1 MEQPARSNEAPAAAP
16 VAAVDEARRLFR
28 ASEAAESA
36 SDRGR
41 YIAGLSAFL
50 EYVEAHRPDL
60 SDAASEV
67 ARDIDAATMAFYRL
81 DQADLAARS
90 ADVGLLYA
98 PRSAP
103 LLHHKAL
110 ILLTTNRD
118 VESAVPLLEQA
129 SEADPQD
136 KAIWAALGE
145 AFRRTGQI
153 KEAAGAFLRAQQLD
167 LTSTQYLDKALEID
181 PSSPGALRMRLE
193 LAKAHGGDRPALQA
207 CEKLLEHY
215 PDDPA
220 LLLARVELL
229 SALGEIEPAVA
240 AAAAARAALPDD
252 PHLALL
258 VGHLERT
265 LGHADRALEEY
276 RVAARESARLPVS
289 ELVQLAEQVES
300 TKSADDLAV
309 EVRQSLRAREPR
321 NLANLHALRALAGRT
336 HRPDLGIAACLGIL
350 EVSPGNLEAMRALAE
365 FQIAKGSPD
374 DGFATY
380 RTLVQSHPHET
391 AEIRKAIDAAAAA
404 GRFALVAEFA
414 RAAVESDPSDV
425 GARESLGQAL
435 SHSGELEASLEVYNS
450 LTEAQPDNLA
460 FALERKRL
468 LAELGRTASLP
479 AIHDQLFRLDPS
491 RSDVA
496 FERGELYLAMARERP
511 SGSPERAEAAG
522 TALVSFE
529 RASSDPALSDRS
541 LIGLA
546 RASHLRGDTAR
557 SVRSYREYLGRPVH
571 EGEGLVWE
579 EFGHLLSASGQW
591 TEAEKAYDRALALGC
606 EDSELLWG
614 QVDVLAALNRES
626 KGLRLLDALL
636 KREPTNPV
644 YLRKKGLLMLKAG
657 HRAEGVRLLK
667 SSTEQAHADPQ
678 GEFDVAAALCTD
690 GAYTDAIEYYHRGLA
705 LAPKSRPGR
714 LALSETLN
722 LAGRYNEAIPVV
734 DALLVEDSND
744 LAAWK
749 VRADACRALGR
760 RADLEYSL
768 RAILL
773 IDPSH
778 TPALLEKYRL
788 HLSQGEKT
796 EAHDCLAQFLGASGN
811 GGADPALLLE
821 AGDLAQELGR
831 TEEASRAFE
840 RAGEL
845 DPKLRSTAAVRRARL
860 ELGAGRP
867 DRALEVLDDGLKAGP
882 PPPSEAEAVA
892 LLRAEIL
899 MGLERAPEA
908 EAIYRAAVRARP
920 DSSQA
925 TLGLA
930 RALLDQGKHADAKSA
945 LDEAIPHLP
954 PAETLY
960 LLLAEAQSGLGA
972 IPEAVAAARRGV
984 EALPTSTLL
993 WKRLGEL
1000 EMAREAWSDAS
1011 VAFARAIALDAT
1023 NSELLLKAGFIADKL
1038 GHSMDSLAFYDRATQ
1053 VAPADKYAWSSRGLA
1068 LLAAGRAEDASAS
1081 FERALALD
1089 PEFDAAQQ
1097 GKKASSEK
1105 ARELEIDRLGRE
1117 ALRLE
1122 AKLHRSVTKSD
1133 LFVTLHVPYDLLDP
1147 ILAALSRDTRID
1159 LPKLSEEEMRQLE
1172 RDSCQLVT
1180 AALDRRADGV
1190 ERRGFTL
1197 ADVAVLSPPT
1207 RSLVETQR
1215 LFGYLRAVLEAD
1227 LRPENIQLTPDVE
1240 ELARR
1245 ALLLPPAQRTLFEIA
1260 RTMHV
1265 GVFKAR
1271 LIKTVEAAGAT
1282 VHAPLPTLDLG
1293 AYTPEFRAPP
1303 TPAAWPGRADV
1314 RPPPTG
1320 PGGGR
1325 GAVEVLEPARATP
1338 EAPAGPAH
1346 AHPRCIGCGGLATV
1360 IHSCGAPVC
1369 AHCIVEFR
1377 TCPKCHLAIDL
1388 PPPPPPPSPPGEE
1401 PEGAYADG
1409 GRGMSHGGRPAPSRP
1424 KPPKVRDLAE
1434 ERAAA
1439 LAARERSA
1447 PPAAAAA
1454 PAEAPPRPVR
1464 PKEKPDDEP
1473 RL

>member
-193 LAKAHGGDRPALQA
+193 LAKAHGGDRQALQA

-468 LAELGRTASLP
+468 LAELGGRRASRPSTTSSSGSTRRARTWRSSAASSTSPWRGSARAARPSARRRPAPRSSPSSGRRATRPYRTAAS
-479 AIHDQLFRLDPS
+479 
-491 RSDVA
+491 
-496 FERGELYLAMARERP
+496 
-511 SGSPERAEAAG
+511 SGSP
-522 TALVSFE
+522 
-529 RASSDPALSDRS
+529 
-541 LIGLA
+541 A
-546 RASHLRGDTAR
+546 RATSAATRPAR
-557 SVRSYREYLGRPVH
+557 SGRTGEYLGRPVH

-760 RADLEYSL
+760 RADLEVL
-768 RAILL
+768 AARDPPHRPEPHPGAPGEVPAAPLAGREDRGPRLPRPVPRRERERGGRPGAPPRGRRPRPGTRPDRGGEPGVRA
-773 IDPSH
+773 
-778 TPALLEKYRL
+778 R
-788 HLSQGEKT
+788 
-796 EAHDCLAQFLGASGN
+796 
-811 GGADPALLLE
+811 
-821 AGDLAQELGR
+821 
-831 TEEASRAFE
+831 
-840 RAGEL
+840 
-845 DPKLRSTAAVRRARL
+845 RRARP
-860 ELGAGRP
+860 EAAFHGGRPTGPARARAGRP

-1053 VAPADKYAWSSRGLA
+1053 VAPADEYAWSSRGLA
-1068 LLAAGRAEDASAS
+1068 L
-1081 FERALALD
+1081 F
-1089 PEFDAAQQ
+1089 
-1097 GKKASSEK
+1097 
-1105 ARELEIDRLGRE
+1105 
-1117 ALRLE
+1117 
-1122 AKLHRSVTKSD
+1122 
-1133 LFVTLHVPYDLLDP
+1133 
-1147 ILAALSRDTRID
+1147 
-1159 LPKLSEEEMRQLE
+1159 
-1172 RDSCQLVT
+1172 
-1180 AALDRRADGV
+1180 
-1190 ERRGFTL
+1190 
-1197 ADVAVLSPPT
+1197 
-1207 RSLVETQR
+1207 
-1215 LFGYLRAVLEAD
+1215 
-1227 LRPENIQLTPDVE
+1227 
-1240 ELARR
+1240 
-1245 ALLLPPAQRTLFEIA
+1245 
-1260 RTMHV
+1260 
-1265 GVFKAR
+1265 
-1271 LIKTVEAAGAT
+1271 
-1282 VHAPLPTLDLG
+1282 
-1293 AYTPEFRAPP
+1293 
-1303 TPAAWPGRADV
+1303 
-1314 RPPPTG
+1314 
-1320 PGGGR
+1320 
-1325 GAVEVLEPARATP
+1325 
-1338 EAPAGPAH
+1338 
-1346 AHPRCIGCGGLATV
+1346 
-1360 IHSCGAPVC
+1360 
-1369 AHCIVEFR
+1369 
-1377 TCPKCHLAIDL
+1377 
-1388 PPPPPPPSPPGEE
+1388 
-1401 PEGAYADG
+1401 
-1409 GRGMSHGGRPAPSRP
+1409 GRPAAPRTRRRASSAPSRWTRSSTRP
-1424 KPPKVRDLAE
+1424 S
-1434 ERAAA
+1434 RARRPRARRPGSSRSTGSAA
-1439 LAARERSA
+1439 KRCASRRSSTD
-1447 PPAAAAA
+1447 
-1454 PAEAPPRPVR
+1454 R
-1464 PKEKPDDEP
+1464 
-1473 RL
+1473 